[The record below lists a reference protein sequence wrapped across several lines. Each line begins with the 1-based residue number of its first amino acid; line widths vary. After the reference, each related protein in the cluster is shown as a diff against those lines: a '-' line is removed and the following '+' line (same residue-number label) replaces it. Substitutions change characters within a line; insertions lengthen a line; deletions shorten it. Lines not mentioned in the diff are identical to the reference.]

1 MHLSLVRETRHV
13 QVDFD
18 GMKIKGSGTT
28 PMQLVDLFCGIGGA
42 SCGARDAGVD
52 VALAVD
58 ADPEALAVHKLNHP
72 KCDHLCISLPRDS
85 LPLPEGA
92 IHIHASPPCQAF
104 SQANRAVGRTR
115 QRNALHLVEWAVRY
129 CQSHGTT
136 WSLEQVGSVA
146 VCELLHE
153 MGVAFDVFHF
163 QDLGVPQTRRRVIAG
178 SLEIVQALR
187 DRAGQSRRPLSV
199 QDVIPNC
206 RGSHVKN
213 ATTSTWQV
221 RGGARVQIPLTRDHP
236 SFARPVSQPAYT
248 VTGSSPLRWYTPDTE
263 GCTMFSPLEL
273 MLVQGFPASYKLHQ
287 RRGPAYQHVGNAIPP
302 PIVSLIVAAAP
313 LSRQNKA
320 FRASQEESRRL

>member
-1 MHLSLVRETRHV
+1 MKCGKSRIAHQLEIAISFWRSKLRHTRC
-13 QVDFD
+13 
-18 GMKIKGSGTT
+18 GWG
-28 PMQLVDLFCGIGGA
+28 DLEKWG
-42 SCGARDAGVD
+42 RH
-52 VALAVD
+52 ALY
-58 ADPEALAVHKLNHP
+58 
-72 KCDHLCISLPRDS
+72 
-85 LPLPEGA
+85 
-92 IHIHASPPCQAF
+92 IH
-104 SQANRAVGRTR
+104 T

-248 VTGSSPLRWYTPDTE
+248 VTGSSPLRWYTPDAE
-263 GCTMFSPLEL
+263 GCTMFSPFEL

-287 RRGPAYQHVGNAIPP
+287 RHARVTYAHRVEGPKNA
-302 PIVSLIVAAAP
+302 PICLVTEITFTPTDCRSWCTP
-313 LSRQNKA
+313 
-320 FRASQEESRRL
+320 